1 MKKINLLLMGV
12 LFSTLAFANGT
23 EKPAPGSSVAV
34 TNASGST
41 LVKLFYKS
49 PESGDVK
56 VTITDSSDNIVFSE
70 KIKSTDG
77 FLRPYNFEGLSA
89 GEYNVSIED
98 NTGTHRETIVYNVE
112 KAEKAQKLVG
122 IIRMAEDGK
131 FVITAHPR
139 GLDKINVNVYDESS
153 KLVYSKEHAIK
164 TEFAALLNIKGL
176 SSFTIEVSDRDGVV
190 KSLKY

>member
-1 MKKINLLLMGV
+1 MGV

-23 EKPAPGSSVAV
+23 EKPAPASSVAV

-56 VTITDSSDNIVFSE
+56 VTITDSSDKIVFSE

-98 NTGTHRETIVYNVE
+98 NTGRHLEKIVYNV
-112 KAEKAQKLVG
+112 EKAQKLVG
-122 IIRMAEDGK
+122 IIKMAEEGK
-131 FVITAHPR
+131 FIVTAHPR
-139 GLDKINVNVYDESS
+139 GLEKINVNVYDEFN
-153 KLVYSKEHAIK
+153 KLVYSKEHAVK
-164 TEFAALLNIKGL
+164 AEFAEVLSIKGL
-176 SSFTIEVSDRDGVV
+176 SSFTIEVSDDEGVV
-190 KSLKY
+190 KSMKY